1 MFSYYRKG
9 NEMNYNIPVENKNL
23 EDIKFTLFT
32 NIEQFK
38 KYDEKP
44 LTFPEI
50 PFFAIYYFV
59 DTLMRTGFKDS
70 WLLYFPLT
78 ILAVINYFIV
88 RQRKLKFKKY
98 CLGQTV
104 STKPSQVEQLSDI
117 YMNFNNALLIISL
130 PVHLWVLLMHRINIG
145 LDILMIIILS
155 ALIFGSVFESN
166 KLPIR

>member
-9 NEMNYNIPVENKNL
+9 NEMNYNIPVENENL
-23 EDIKFTLFT
+23 EDIKFTPFT

-59 DTLMRTGFKDS
+59 DTLMRIGFKDS
-70 WLLYFPLT
+70 WVLYFPLT
-78 ILAVINYFIV
+78 ILAVINYFIE

-117 YMNFNNALLIISL
+117 YMNINNALLIISL
-130 PVHLWVLLMHRINIG
+130 PVHLWILLMHRINTG